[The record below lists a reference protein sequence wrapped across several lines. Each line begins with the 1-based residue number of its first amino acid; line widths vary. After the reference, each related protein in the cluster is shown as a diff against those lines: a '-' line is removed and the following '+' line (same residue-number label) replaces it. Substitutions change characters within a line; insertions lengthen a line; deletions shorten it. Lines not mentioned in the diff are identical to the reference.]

1 MNGSTNVESAE
12 RGNLRLL
19 TRSLRSRNFRLYVAG
34 QSISLTGTWLQR
46 IATLWLAYRLTH
58 SAFLLGVVGFA
69 GQIPTFVLSPFG
81 GVLADRWNRHRTLL
95 ITQVLAL
102 AQAAVLAALVLTGG
116 IDIWHLIALS
126 VVLGTINALDIPVRQ
141 AFIVRMIDRK
151 ADLHNAIALNSS
163 MVNAAR
169 MIGPSLAGILIAAIG
184 EGGCFLVNALSYVP
198 VIAALLAMRI
208 PPERE
213 KPTNGRVL
221 EGIAEGIRYIRG
233 FAPIRYLILLVG
245 LVSLAGM
252 PYLVLMP
259 VFAADYLGGG
269 AHTLGF
275 LMGAAGLG
283 ALVGTVY
290 LASRRTVRDFARLS
304 GAAAGVFGAGLIAF
318 ALVHDFWIDLL
329 MLFVAGLGMMVQV
342 AGSNTLIQTVVDDDK
357 RGRVMSFFS
366 MAFMGMAP
374 FGSLFAGSL
383 ASRIGSPVTI
393 ALGGAVCIIGA
404 AAFSRKLPGM
414 HEILHPIYRKM
425 GILPELP
432 Q

>member
-1 MNGSTNVESAE
+1 MNGSTNVETAE

-19 TRSLRSRNFRLYVAG
+19 TRSLRYRNFQLYVAG

-69 GQIPTFVLSPFG
+69 GQIPTFILSPFG

-95 ITQVLAL
+95 VTQVLAL
-102 AQAAVLAALVLTGG
+102 AQAGVLAALVLTGG
-116 IDIWHLIALS
+116 IDIWHLVALS
-126 VVLGTINALDIPVRQ
+126 IVLGTINALDIPVRQ

-151 ADLHNAIALNSS
+151 EDLHNAIALNSS

-213 KPTNGRVL
+213 KPSNDRVL

-233 FAPIRYLILLVG
+233 FAPIRHLILLVA

-252 PYLVLMP
+252 PYTVLMP

-275 LMGAAGLG
+275 LMGASGLG

-290 LASRRTVRDFARLS
+290 LASRRDVRDFARLS
-304 GAAAGVFGAGLIAF
+304 GAAAAVFGGGLAAF
-318 ALVHDFWIDLL
+318 ALVHAFWIDLL

-357 RGRVMSFFS
+357 RGRVMSFFT

-374 FGSLFAGSL
+374 FGSLLAGSL
-383 ASRIGSPVTI
+383 ASRVGSPATV
-393 ALGGAVCIIGA
+393 ALGGVVCIVGA
-404 AAFSRKLPGM
+404 AVFARKLPAM
-414 HEILHPIYRKM
+414 HEVLHPMYRRM